1 MARPEVSELAETFYA
16 ALGFHQDTDEANDW
30 ALLKFVAAWVSPLDP
45 VYEIV
50 RERDDAA
57 PWAVL
62 FDVDN
67 CLAESLPYLAQYVGV
82 VLTPEMDEEQQRNE
96 IREPTG
102 WKRGQEPSIRIAV
115 QRTLED
121 DESLVIIHPR
131 TPEVGHTYVRSL
143 LSQTP
148 DPART
153 AAIVRAA
160 VPAWEVLSYEAINGV
175 TIADVAASA
184 NWETVADLA
193 ADFST
198 VQALTEILPTEI

>member
-1 MARPEVSELAETFYA
+1 MTVGELLFN
-16 ALGFHQDTDEANDW
+16 ALGFHIEDDVSGDLKAFCDAW
-30 ALLKFVAAWVSPLDP
+30 AGPLEG

-50 RERDDAA
+50 REHDDAA

-67 CLAESLPYLAQYVGV
+67 CPAESLPYLAQYVGV
-82 VLTPEMDEEQQRNE
+82 VLTPEMNELQQRNE

-131 TPEVGHTYVRSL
+131 TPEVGHTYVRTL

-148 DPART
+148 NPART

-160 VPAWEVLSYEAINGV
+160 VPAWEILDVEAINGV
-175 TIADVAASA
+175 TVADVAAST
-184 NWETVADLA
+184 NWETVSDLA
-193 ADFST
+193 AAFST
-198 VQALTEILPTEI
+198 VQALAEILPSEI